1 MISPTLATVRGL
13 LLIGYYFGGQG
24 NIHGKYVYVGI
35 ARLHAQLV
43 PFENLTDMILREEHR
58 RTWLSIHIAS
68 HWSASD
74 MAMEPLSFFDE
85 PSYRP
90 KIDDAEFHTSGP
102 SLSEGLVSS
111 PPKYGMW
118 AQMAQTLNIYTK
130 INILIRR
137 LSQKSISFPE
147 YCDDADILERDLDQW
162 AEHLPSALIYNY
174 ENLMHMVDKGVG
186 KIFLSMHIGYYH
198 FRQMLL
204 FPFLDFR
211 LSQSVARNRAVKCKE
226 SASIISDILRASETT
241 PDCRMMYFIYG
252 HIAVVSSSV
261 QLHTLL
267 FNDNQ
272 LERNLARDG
281 LISNFQYLMSLKSY
295 WPVVDH
301 HVRTTT

>member
-1 MISPTLATVRGL
+1 MILPTLATVQGF

-24 NIHGKYVYVGI
+24 NIHGKYIYVGM

-43 PFENLTDMILREEHR
+43 PLESLTDMILREEHR

-74 MAMEPLSFFDE
+74 MAMEPISFFDE

-90 KIDDAEFHTSGP
+90 KIDDAEFHTSRLG
-102 SLSEGLVSS
+102 LSEGPVSP

-130 INILIRR
+130 INILIRH
-137 LSQKSISFPE
+137 LSQGSISFPE
-147 YCDDADILERDLDQW
+147 YCDETDILERDLDQW
-162 AEHLPSALIYNY
+162 EELLPPALVYSY
-174 ENLMHMVDKGVG
+174 ENLMHMVEKNVG

-204 FPFLDFR
+204 FPFLDSR
-211 LSQSVARNRAVKCKE
+211 LSQSAAHSRAVKCKE
-226 SASIISDILRASETT
+226 SASMVSDILRASETI
-241 PDCRMMYFIYG
+241 PGCKMLYFIYG

-267 FNDNQ
+267 FNNNQ

-281 LISNFQYLMSLKSY
+281 LISNFQHLMSLKSY

-301 HVRTTT
+301 HVRTT

>member
-1 MISPTLATVRGL
+1 MISPTLATVQGF

-24 NIHGKYVYVGI
+24 NVHGKYVYVGM

-43 PFENLTDMILREEHR
+43 PLESLTDMIHREEHR

-74 MAMEPLSFFDE
+74 MAMEPISFFDE

-90 KIDDAEFHTSGP
+90 KIDDAEFHTSRLG
-102 SLSEGLVSS
+102 LSEGSVSPS
-111 PPKYGMW
+111 PKYGMW

-137 LSQKSISFPE
+137 LSQGSISFPE
-147 YCDDADILERDLDQW
+147 YCEETDILERDLDQW
-162 AEHLPSALIYNY
+162 EELLPPALVYTY
-174 ENLMHMVDKGVG
+174 ENLIHMVEKNVG

-204 FPFLDFR
+204 FPFLDSR
-211 LSQSVARNRAVKCKE
+211 LSQSAAHSRAVKCKE
-226 SASIISDILRASETT
+226 SASIISDILRASEAT
-241 PDCRMMYFIYG
+241 PGCKMLYFIYG

-267 FNDNQ
+267 FNNNK
-272 LERNLARDG
+272 LERNQARDG
-281 LISNFQYLMSLKSY
+281 LISNFQHLMSLKSY

-301 HVRTTT
+301 HVRTTI